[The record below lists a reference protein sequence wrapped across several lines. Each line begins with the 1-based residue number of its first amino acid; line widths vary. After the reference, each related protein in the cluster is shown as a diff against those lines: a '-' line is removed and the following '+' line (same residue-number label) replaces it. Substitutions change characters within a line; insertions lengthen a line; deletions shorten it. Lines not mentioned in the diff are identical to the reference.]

1 MSKQKSSLYDFDGF
15 RLDPAEKVLWKD
27 GEVVSLTPK
36 AFDTL
41 VILVEKSGHLVE
53 KEELISQLWPDCFV
67 EENSLSQN
75 VYLIRKALREESRG
89 LRYIETVPRRGYRFI
104 ATVKEIPGEDNLEE
118 GKQIEPAALTGSFR
132 ILRFPRRPSRFSRA
146 MLLALIPALTVL
158 ATWLIG
164 NQLKGEDSG
173 IKAKRNS
180 AMAVKSSGTDIPGA
194 YQAYARGIFF
204 WNKRTEDGL
213 SRSIEYFHQAI
224 AQDSEYALAWAG
236 LADAYA
242 VTGYLGYKFMPS
254 DEAFLKAQ
262 ESAMKAL
269 SIDQT
274 IAEAYAALSVVRAY
288 YNSDLPGAEE
298 EIKKAIGL
306 NENNSTARQR
316 YSIYLRDQGR
326 LSEALREIQRAHELD
341 PLSLPIGSNLSY
353 IHYLLR
359 DYDQAA
365 ICAQK
370 VLEAEPDYFQSL
382 IALGTTW
389 QQKRRY
395 EDAIALLERVRDQQK
410 GKAGVYYNALEALG
424 HAYAVAG
431 HRAAAE
437 QIIAELKACPE
448 DKDDTTYRQALIRA
462 GLGELDRAFALL
474 EANSRSWTLPP
485 VGLTLDPRFDNLRA
499 DLRYEALM
507 KKKFGH

>member
-1 MSKQKSSLYDFDGF
+1 VRRSNQDYESKSIS
-15 RLDPAEKVLWKD
+15 VL
-27 GEVVSLTPK
+27 P
-36 AFDTL
+36 
-41 VILVEKSGHLVE
+41 
-53 KEELISQLWPDCFV
+53 
-67 EENSLSQN
+67 
-75 VYLIRKALREESRG
+75 
-89 LRYIETVPRRGYRFI
+89 
-104 ATVKEIPGEDNLEE
+104 
-118 GKQIEPAALTGSFR
+118 
-132 ILRFPRRPSRFSRA
+132 
-146 MLLALIPALTVL
+146 
-158 ATWLIG
+158 
-164 NQLKGEDSG
+164 LKP
-173 IKAKRNS
+173 
-180 AMAVKSSGTDIPGA
+180 SGTENPGA

-204 WNKRTEDGL
+204 WNKRTEEGL

-224 AQDSEYALAWAG
+224 AQDSQYAKAWAG

-262 ESAMKAL
+262 EAALKAL
-269 SIDQT
+269 VIDQT
-274 IAEAYAALSVVRAY
+274 IAEAHAALSVVRAY
-288 YNSDLPGAEE
+288 RDSDLPGAEK
-298 EIKKAIGL
+298 EIKKAIAL
-306 NENNSTARQR
+306 NETSATAHHR

-389 QQKRRY
+389 QQKHRY
-395 EDAIALLERVRDQQK
+395 EDAIALLEKVRDQQK

-431 HRAAAE
+431 RRSAAE
-437 QIIAELKACPE
+437 RVIAELKACPE
-448 DKDDTTYRQALIRA
+448 DKDDTIYRQALIRA

-474 EANSRSWTLPP
+474 EANSSSWTLPP

-507 KKKFGH
+507 KKKFGRIL